1 MGRVLA
7 LSLQNVW
14 MTVWRGGETHAGA
27 CFSIVGRVLWHEMC
41 LPIVTSHCIVG
52 HLSAFCYDSVFS
64 EKSPEFAFV
73 SARWVL
79 AILYAV
85 R

>member
-1 MGRVLA
+1 MGRVFT

-27 CFSIVGRVLWHEMC
+27 CFYIVGRVLWHEMC
-41 LPIVTSHCIVG
+41 LCIVG
-52 HLSAFCYDSVFS
+52 HLSAFCYDSVLS
-64 EKSPEFAFV
+64 EKSPDFAFV
-73 SARWVL
+73 SARRVS

>member
-1 MGRVLA
+1 MGRVFA

-27 CFSIVGRVLWHEMC
+27 CFYIVGRDLWHEMC
-41 LPIVTSHCIVG
+41 LCIVTSHCIVG
-52 HLSAFCYDSVFS
+52 HLSAFCYDSVLS
-64 EKSPEFAFV
+64 EKSPDFAFV
-73 SARWVL
+73 SARRVS